1 VSDNPIES
9 PVDFVVIA
17 GKRTPGLA
25 TITGLGTPRKWEE
38 VQGYGLTGATLRYL
52 GNSLS
57 SFTISLRLYSEQE
70 WADWYAFKPTVD
82 RTPSGKRPQALA
94 CSHPWLRD
102 ANVVSMIVEDLL
114 APEQTGDGEW
124 TIAIKCKQ
132 FRAVRRTLA
141 KPEAAQQQ
149 PVDAWDA
156 KILAN
161 TESINAL
168 AGKLAEP

>member
-70 WADWYAFKPTVD
+70 
-82 RTPSGKRPQALA
+82 
-94 CSHPWLRD
+94 
-102 ANVVSMIVEDLL
+102 
-114 APEQTGDGEW
+114 QTGDGEW